1 MWLRNT
7 GEDCGTLADS
17 NEDWAA
23 RCSCGTSVKTA
34 ARSRTA
40 MKTGLP
46 RGRRV
51 VAGRLS
57 LVAPG
62 DRRSGCRA
70 SAAGGGPE
78 KDRSGMLPGG
88 R

>member
-1 MWLRNT
+1 
-7 GEDCGTLADS
+7 
-17 NEDWAA
+17 
-23 RCSCGTSVKTA
+23 
-34 ARSRTA
+34 

-46 RGRRV
+46 RGRRI

-57 LVAPG
+57 LAAPG

-78 KDRSGMLPGG
+78 KDRSGMLLALRRVLLMLQLSGVSSTH
-88 R
+88 